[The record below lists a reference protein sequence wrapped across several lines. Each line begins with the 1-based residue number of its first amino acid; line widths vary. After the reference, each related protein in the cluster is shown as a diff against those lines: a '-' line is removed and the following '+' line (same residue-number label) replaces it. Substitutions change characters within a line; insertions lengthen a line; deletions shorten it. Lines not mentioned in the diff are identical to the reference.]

1 MAARQGALIR
11 MAAEVKNSLSHGFGE
26 LLGVFN
32 DFSEVGSVGD
42 SGNTSLREYFDRA
55 IFGDLLSGE

>member
-42 SGNTSLREYFDRA
+42 SGNTSLREYFDGS